1 MAEPE
6 AGLTF
11 LFTDVEGSTRLLRD
25 LGTTYGLLIRI
36 HRRILQTACSERA
49 GREMGSEGD
58 AEFFV
63 FRHAADAVSAA
74 VSAQQKLER
83 YAWPDGIRLRVR
95 MGLHCGSATVSGG
108 EYVGLAVHEVARICA
123 AAHGGQ
129 VICSSAVADAVDDP
143 GADLHFS
150 DLGSY
155 RLRDIP
161 DPWTLLQLCAPG
173 LEEHFPPLRGAVRE
187 GGSLV
192 TVWRRDPRPRAGDGW
207 QAQKFAFRCL
217 ADDVEVEVGRA
228 SEGGAGAFRLVVRR
242 QGAIEEEYDG
252 LTVGGPTDAAMV
264 VNAHSGLL
272 RIDGPPT

>member
-1 MAEPE
+1 VWSRVSERE

-36 HRRILQTACSERA
+36 HRRILQTACTDRA

-63 FRHAADAVSAA
+63 FRHAEDAVAAA
-74 VSAQQKLER
+74 VSAQQKLEG

-129 VICSSAVADAVDDP
+129 VICSSAVVEGMEGP
-143 GADLHFS
+143 GTDVRFS

-161 DPWTLLQLCAPG
+161 DPWTLYQLWSPG

-192 TVWRRDPRPRAGDGW
+192 TVWRREPRPGGGDGW
-207 QAQKFAFRCL
+207 QAQEFAFRCL
-217 ADDVEVEVGRA
+217 VDDVDVEVGRA
-228 SEGGAGAFRLVVRR
+228 SEGAGAFRLVVRR
-242 QGAIEEEYDG
+242 RGTVEEEYDG
-252 LTVGGPTDAAMV
+252 LTLGGPTDAATV
-264 VNAHSGLL
+264 VNTHSRLL
-272 RIDGPPT
+272 RID

>member
-1 MAEPE
+1 VSERE

-25 LGTTYGLLIRI
+25 LHSSYGLLIRI
-36 HRRILQTACSERA
+36 HRRILQTCCTERT
-49 GREMGSEGD
+49 GREMGNEGD

-63 FRHAADAVSAA
+63 FRSADDAVAAA
-74 VSAQQKLER
+74 VTAQQKLEA

-129 VICSSAVADAVDDP
+129 VICSSAVADAVEP
-143 GADLHFS
+143 AGAGLRFS
-150 DLGSY
+150 DLGAY

-161 DPWTLLQLCAPG
+161 DAWTLYQVCAPG

-192 TVWRRDPRPRAGDGW
+192 TVWRRDPSAERREAAG
-207 QAQKFAFRCL
+207 AAPELSFRSL
-217 ADDVEVEVGRA
+217 AGGDVEVEVGRA
-228 SEGGAGAFRLVVRR
+228 SPGSGGTFRLLVRR
-242 QGAIEEEYDG
+242 RGAVEEEFDG
-252 LTVGGPTDAAMV
+252 LTVGGDNDAAAV
-264 VNAHSGLL
+264 VNAHSRLL
-272 RIDGPPT
+272 RVD

>member
-1 MAEPE
+1 MTERE

-25 LGTTYGLLIRI
+25 LGHTYGLLIRI
-36 HRRILQTACSERA
+36 HRRILQTCSNERA
-49 GREMGSEGD
+49 GREMGNEGD

-63 FRHAADAVSAA
+63 FRTPEDAVAA
-74 VSAQQKLER
+74 AITAQQKLES

-95 MGLHCGSATVSGG
+95 MGLHSGPATMSGG

-129 VICSSAVADAVDDP
+129 VICSSAVVGPSAAP
-143 GADLHFS
+143 GEDVRFN

-161 DPWTLLQLCAPG
+161 DPWTLYQVCAPG

-192 TVWRRDPRPRAGDGW
+192 TVWRRDPRPSTGPGW
-207 QAQKFAFRCL
+207 QSQQFAFRCL
-217 ADDVEVEVGRA
+217 ADDVDVEVGRA
-228 SEGGAGAFRLVVRR
+228 STGPGAFRLVVRR
-242 QGAIEEEYDG
+242 RGAVEEEYDG
-252 LTVGGPTDAAMV
+252 LTVGGPTDAATV
-264 VNAHSGLL
+264 VNTHSQLL
-272 RIDGPPT
+272 RIDG

>member
-1 MAEPE
+1 MERE

-36 HRRILQTACSERA
+36 HRRILQTACTERA

-63 FRHAADAVSAA
+63 FRHVEDAVAAA
-74 VSAQQKLER
+74 VGAQQKLER

-143 GADLHFS
+143 GPDVRFS

-161 DPWTLLQLCAPG
+161 DPWTLYQVCAPA

-192 TVWRRDPRPRAGDGW
+192 TIWRRDAGGDRPPGAAPDL
-207 QAQKFAFRCL
+207 AIRCL
-217 ADDVEVEVGRA
+217 ADDVQVEAGRA
-228 SEGGAGAFRLVVRR
+228 SGGSAGAFRLVVRR
-242 QGAIEEEYDG
+242 GGVVEEEFDG
-252 LTVGGPTDAAMV
+252 LTVGGPNDAAAV
-264 VNAHSGLL
+264 INAHSGLL
-272 RIDGPPT
+272 RIEG

>member
-1 MAEPE
+1 MTERE

-36 HRRILQTACSERA
+36 HRRILQTTCAERT
-49 GREMGSEGD
+49 GREMGNEGD

-63 FRHAADAVSAA
+63 FRSADDAVAAA

-83 YAWPDGIRLRVR
+83 YDWPDGIRLRVR
-95 MGLHCGSATVSGG
+95 IGLHCGTATVSGG

-129 VICSSAVADAVDDP
+129 VICSSAVVEAVARDGGDVR
-143 GADLHFS
+143 FS

-161 DPWTLLQLCAPG
+161 DAWTLYQVCAPG

-192 TVWRRDPRPRAGDGW
+192 TIWRRERGPGSAHGW
-207 QAQKFAFRCL
+207 QEEQLAFRCL
-217 ADDVEVEVGRA
+217 AEDVHVEVGRA
-228 SEGGAGAFRLVVRR
+228 SGGPAAAFRLVVRHR
-242 QGAIEEEYDG
+242 GTIEEEFDG
-252 LTVGGPTDAAMV
+252 LTVGGATDAATV
-264 VNAHSGLL
+264 VNTHSRLL
-272 RIDGPPT
+272 RIE

>member
-1 MAEPE
+1 MAERE

-25 LGTTYGLLIRI
+25 LGHTYGLLIRI
-36 HRRILQTACSERA
+36 HRRILQTCSTERG
-49 GREMGSEGD
+49 GREMGNEGD

-63 FRHAADAVSAA
+63 FRTPEDAVAAA
-74 VSAQQKLER
+74 VTAQQKLES

-95 MGLHCGSATVSGG
+95 MGLHLGPATMSGG

-129 VICSSAVADAVDDP
+129 VICSSAVVGSMAGP
-143 GADLHFS
+143 GDEVRFN

-161 DPWTLLQLCAPG
+161 DPWTLYQVCATG

-187 GGSLV
+187 GGSVV
-192 TVWRRDPRPRAGDGW
+192 TIWRLDARTTGGPGW
-207 QAQKFAFRCL
+207 QSQELTFRCL
-217 ADDVEVEVGRA
+217 ADDVDVEVGRA
-228 SEGGAGAFRLVVRR
+228 SAGAGAFRLVVRR
-242 QGAIEEEYDG
+242 RGAVEEEYDG
-252 LTVGGPTDAAMV
+252 LTVGGPTDAATV
-264 VNAHSGLL
+264 VNTHSQLL
-272 RIDGPPT
+272 RIDG

>member
-1 MAEPE
+1 MTERDA
-6 AGLTF
+6 ALTF

-36 HRRILQTACSERA
+36 HRRILQTACAERA
-49 GREMGSEGD
+49 GREMGNEGD

-63 FRHAADAVSAA
+63 FRSAEDAVAA
-74 VSAQQKLER
+74 AASAQQKLEG

-95 MGLHCGSATVSGG
+95 MGLHCGPATVSGG

-129 VICSSAVADAVDDP
+129 AICSSTVAEAVEETDVR
-143 GADLHFS
+143 FS

-161 DPWTLLQLCAPG
+161 DPCTLYQLCAPG

-192 TVWRRDPRPRAGDGW
+192 TIWRREASAGPGPGW
-207 QAQKFAFRCL
+207 QASQLAFRCL
-217 ADDVEVEVGRA
+217 TDDVDVEVGRP
-228 SEGGAGAFRLVVRR
+228 SDDGSGAFRLVVRR
-242 QGAIEEEYDG
+242 RGTIEEEYDG
-252 LTVGGPTDAAMV
+252 LTVGGPTDAAAV
-264 VNAHSGLL
+264 VNAHSRLL
-272 RIDGPPT
+272 RIDGPA

>member
-1 MAEPE
+1 MAERE

-25 LGTTYGLLIRI
+25 LGHTYGLLIRI
-36 HRRILQTACSERA
+36 HRRILQTCCTEWS
-49 GREMGSEGD
+49 GREMGNEGD

-63 FRHAADAVSAA
+63 FRSPDDAVAAA
-74 VSAQQKLER
+74 VTAQQKLER

-95 MGLHCGSATVSGG
+95 MGLHCGAATVSGG

-129 VICSSAVADAVDDP
+129 VICSSAVTD
-143 GADLHFS
+143 GLRTTGGELRFT
-150 DLGSY
+150 DLGAY

-161 DPWTLLQLCAPG
+161 DPWTLYQVCAPG

-192 TVWRRDPRPRAGDGW
+192 TVWRRGAAAGSRSATPDL
-207 QAQKFAFRCL
+207 AYRCL
-217 ADDVEVEVGRA
+217 ADDVHVEVGRA
-228 SEGGAGAFRLVVRR
+228 SVGSAGAFRLLVRR
-242 QGAIEEEYDG
+242 GGVVEEEFDG
-252 LTVGGPTDAAMV
+252 LTVGGEADAATV
-264 VNAHSGLL
+264 VNTHSRLL
-272 RIDGPPT
+272 RIEG

>member
-1 MAEPE
+1 MTERE

-25 LGTTYGLLIRI
+25 LGHTYGLLIRI

-49 GREMGSEGD
+49 GREMGNEGD

-63 FRHAADAVSAA
+63 FRDAGDAVTAA

-95 MGLHCGSATVSGG
+95 MGLHCGAATVSGG

-129 VICSSAVADAVDDP
+129 VLCSSAVVDGLDEAGP
-143 GADLHFS
+143 DVRFT

-161 DPWTLLQLCAPG
+161 DPWTLHQACAPD

-192 TVWRRDPRPRAGDGW
+192 TVWRREARPALGPGW
-207 QAQKFAFRCL
+207 QAEQFAFRCL
-217 ADDVEVEVGRA
+217 ADEVDVEVGRA
-228 SEGGAGAFRLVVRR
+228 SDGGAAAFRLVVRR
-242 QGAIEEEYDG
+242 RGTIEEEYDG
-252 LTVGGPTDAAMV
+252 LTVGGPTDAATV
-264 VNAHSGLL
+264 VNTHSRLL
-272 RIDGPPT
+272 RIDA

>member
-1 MAEPE
+1 MERE
-6 AGLTF
+6 ASLTF

-25 LGTTYGLLIRI
+25 LASSYGLLIRI
-36 HRRILQTACSERA
+36 HRRILQTACTERA
-49 GREMGSEGD
+49 GREMGNEGD

-63 FRHAADAVSAA
+63 FRDAEDAVAAA
-74 VSAQQKLER
+74 VTAQQKLER

-129 VICSSAVADAVDDP
+129 VICSSAVADAVADP
-143 GADLHFS
+143 AAEVRFS

-161 DPWTLLQLCAPG
+161 DPWTLYQVCAPD

-192 TVWRRDPRPRAGDGW
+192 TVWRRDVGGSGPPA
-207 QAQKFAFRCL
+207 AEPKLAFRCL
-217 ADDVEVEVGRA
+217 VDDVHVEVGRA
-228 SEGGAGAFRLVVRR
+228 SGGSPAAFRLVVRR
-242 QGAIEEEYDG
+242 AGAVEEEFDG
-252 LTVGGPTDAAMV
+252 LTVGGPTDAAAV
-264 VNAHSGLL
+264 VNAHSRLL
-272 RIDGPPT
+272 RIDA

>member
-1 MAEPE
+1 MTERE

-25 LGTTYGLLIRI
+25 LGHTYGLLIRI
-36 HRRILQTACSERA
+36 HRRILQTACTERA

-63 FRHAADAVSAA
+63 FRAADDAVAAA
-74 VSAQQKLER
+74 VSAQQKLEA

-95 MGLHCGSATVSGG
+95 IGLHCGAATVSGG

-129 VICSSAVADAVDDP
+129 VICSSAVADAVDRPAPDVRF
-143 GADLHFS
+143 A

-161 DPWTLLQLCAPG
+161 DPWTLYQVCAPG
-173 LEEHFPPLRGAVRE
+173 LDEHFPPLRGAVRE

-192 TVWRRDPRPRAGDGW
+192 TIWRRDGGGVGVGGGDPDLPL
-207 QAQKFAFRCL
+207 RCL
-217 ADDVEVEVGRA
+217 ADDVEVEIGLA
-228 SEGGAGAFRLVVRR
+228 SRGAAGAFRLVVRR
-242 QGAIEEEYDG
+242 QGTVEEEYDG
-252 LTVGGPTDAAMV
+252 LTVGGPSDAAAV
-264 VNAHSGLL
+264 VNAHSRLL
-272 RIDGPPT
+272 RID

>member
-1 MAEPE
+1 MTERE

-25 LGTTYGLLIRI
+25 LGHTYGLLIRI
-36 HRRILQTACSERA
+36 HRRILQTCSTERG
-49 GREMGSEGD
+49 GREMGNEGD

-63 FRHAADAVSAA
+63 FRTPEDAVAAA
-74 VSAQQKLER
+74 VTAQQKLES

-95 MGLHCGSATVSGG
+95 MGVHSGPATMSGG

-129 VICSSAVADAVDDP
+129 VICSSAVVGSMADPDD
-143 GADLHFS
+143 GVRVN

-161 DPWTLLQLCAPG
+161 DPWTLYQVCAPG

-187 GGSLV
+187 GGALV
-192 TVWRRDPRPRAGDGW
+192 TIWRRAPRPSAGPGW
-207 QAQKFAFRCL
+207 QTQQFGFRRL
-217 ADDVEVEVGRA
+217 ADDVEIEVGRA
-228 SEGGAGAFRLVVRR
+228 STGADAFRLVVRR
-242 QGAIEEEYDG
+242 RGAVEEEYDG
-252 LTVGGPTDAAMV
+252 LTVGGPTDAAAV
-264 VNAHSGLL
+264 VNTHSHLL
-272 RIDGPPT
+272 RIDG

>member
-1 MAEPE
+1 MSERE

-36 HRRILQTACSERA
+36 HRRILQTACAERA
-49 GREMGSEGD
+49 GREMGNEGD

-63 FRHAADAVSAA
+63 FRHAEDAVAAA

-95 MGLHCGSATVSGG
+95 MGVHCGAATVSGG

-129 VICSSAVADAVDDP
+129 VLCSSAVVDGLDEAGP
-143 GADLHFS
+143 EVRFT

-161 DPWTLLQLCAPG
+161 DPWTLYQACAPD

-192 TVWRRDPRPRAGDGW
+192 TVWRREARPASGPGW
-207 QAQKFAFRCL
+207 QAEQFAFRCL
-217 ADDVEVEVGRA
+217 ADEVDVEVGRA
-228 SEGGAGAFRLVVRR
+228 SYGGSAAFRLVVRR
-242 QGAIEEEYDG
+242 RGTIEEEYDG
-252 LTVGGPTDAAMV
+252 LTVGGPTDAATV
-264 VNAHSGLL
+264 VNTHSRLL
-272 RIDGPPT
+272 RIDG

>member
-1 MAEPE
+1 MSERE

-36 HRRILQTACSERA
+36 HRRILQTACAERA
-49 GREMGSEGD
+49 GREMGNEGD

-63 FRHAADAVSAA
+63 FRHAEDAVAAA

-129 VICSSAVADAVDDP
+129 VICSSAVADGMDDP
-143 GADLHFS
+143 GDDVRFS

-155 RLRDIP
+155 GLRDIP
-161 DPWTLLQLCAPG
+161 DPWTLYQLCAPG

-192 TVWRRDPRPRAGDGW
+192 TVWRREPRPGSGPGW
-207 QAQKFAFRCL
+207 QAQQFPFRCL
-217 ADDVEVEVGRA
+217 AEDVDVEVGRA
-228 SEGGAGAFRLVVRR
+228 SDGGAGAFRVVVRR
-242 QGAIEEEYDG
+242 RGTVEEEYDG
-252 LTVGGPTDAAMV
+252 LTVGGPTDAATV
-264 VNAHSGLL
+264 VNAHSRLL
-272 RIDGPPT
+272 RVEG

>member
-1 MAEPE
+1 MTERE

-25 LGTTYGLLIRI
+25 LGTTYGLVIRI
-36 HRRILQTACSERA
+36 HRRILQTACAERS

-63 FRHAADAVSAA
+63 FRHAEDAVAAA
-74 VSAQQKLER
+74 VTAQQKLER

-95 MGLHCGSATVSGG
+95 IGLHCGTATVSGG

-129 VICSSAVADAVDDP
+129 VICSSAVAEAVEPAGTDVR
-143 GADLHFS
+143 FN

-161 DPWTLLQLCAPG
+161 DPWTLYQVCAPD

-192 TVWRRDPRPRAGDGW
+192 TIWRRDPGPGPGPGW
-207 QAQKFAFRCL
+207 QAEQLAFRGL
-217 ADDVEVEVGRA
+217 TDDVEVEVGRA
-228 SEGGAGAFRLVVRR
+228 SDGGTGAFRLVVRR
-242 QGAIEEEYDG
+242 RGTVEEEYDG
-252 LTVGGPTDAAMV
+252 LTAGGPTDAAAV
-264 VNAHSGLL
+264 VNAHSRLL
-272 RIDGPPT
+272 RID

>member
-1 MAEPE
+1 MAERE

-49 GREMGSEGD
+49 GREMGNEGD

-63 FRHAADAVSAA
+63 FRHAEDAVAAA

-95 MGLHCGSATVSGG
+95 MGLHCGAATVSGG

-129 VICSSAVADAVDDP
+129 VICSSAVAEAVDHP
-143 GADLHFS
+143 GEELRFS

-161 DPWTLLQLCAPG
+161 DPCTLYQLCGPG

-192 TVWRRDPRPRAGDGW
+192 TIWRRGPRADQGPEWHGHEL
-207 QAQKFAFRCL
+207 AFRHL
-217 ADDVEVEVGRA
+217 AGDVDVEVGRA
-228 SEGGAGAFRLVVRR
+228 SRDSTGAFRLVVRR
-242 QGAIEEEYDG
+242 QGAVEEEFDG
-252 LTVGGPTDAAMV
+252 LTVGGPTDAATV
-264 VNAHSGLL
+264 VNTHSRLL
-272 RIDGPPT
+272 RID

>member
-1 MAEPE
+1 MTERE

-36 HRRILQTACSERA
+36 HRRILQTACSERS
-49 GREMGSEGD
+49 GREMGNEGD

-63 FRHAADAVSAA
+63 FRHAEDAVVAA
-74 VSAQQKLER
+74 LSAQQKLER

-129 VICSSAVADAVDDP
+129 VICSSAVAEAVDEP
-143 GADLHFS
+143 GDDVRFS

-161 DPWTLLQLCAPG
+161 DPWTLYQLCAPG

-192 TVWRRDPRPRAGDGW
+192 TIWRRGDRPDQGQGW
-207 QAQKFAFRCL
+207 HAHELAFRHL
-217 ADDVEVEVGRA
+217 ADEVDVEVGRA
-228 SEGGAGAFRLVVRR
+228 SRDSTGAFRLVVRR
-242 QGAIEEEYDG
+242 QGAVEEEYDG
-252 LTVGGPTDAAMV
+252 LTVGGPTDAATV
-264 VNAHSGLL
+264 VNTHSRLL
-272 RIDGPPT
+272 RIDG

>member
-1 MAEPE
+1 MAERE

-25 LGTTYGLLIRI
+25 LGHTYGLLIRI

-49 GREMGSEGD
+49 GREMGNEGD

-63 FRHAADAVSAA
+63 FRDAGDAVTAA

-95 MGLHCGSATVSGG
+95 MGLHCGAATVSGG

-129 VICSSAVADAVDDP
+129 VLCSSAVVDGLDEAGP
-143 GADLHFS
+143 DVRFT

-161 DPWTLLQLCAPG
+161 DPWTLHQACAPD

-192 TVWRRDPRPRAGDGW
+192 TVWRREARPALGPGW
-207 QAQKFAFRCL
+207 QAEQFAFRCL
-217 ADDVEVEVGRA
+217 ADEVDVEVGRA
-228 SEGGAGAFRLVVRR
+228 SDGGAAAFRLVVRR
-242 QGAIEEEYDG
+242 RGTIEEEYDG
-252 LTVGGPTDAAMV
+252 LTVGGPTDAATV
-264 VNAHSGLL
+264 VNTHSRLL
-272 RIDGPPT
+272 RIDA

>member
-1 MAEPE
+1 MTERE

-25 LGTTYGLLIRI
+25 LHSSYGLLIRI
-36 HRRILQTACSERA
+36 HRRILQTCCAERA
-49 GREMGSEGD
+49 GREMGNEGD

-63 FRHAADAVSAA
+63 FRSPDDAVAAA
-74 VSAQQKLER
+74 VTAQQKLER

-95 MGLHCGSATVSGG
+95 MGLHCGAATVSGG

-129 VICSSAVADAVDDP
+129 VICSSAVSDGLHAAGGELRFTHL
-143 GADLHFS
+143 GA
-150 DLGSY
+150 Y

-161 DPWTLLQLCAPG
+161 APGTLYQVCARG

-192 TVWRRDPRPRAGDGW
+192 TVWRRGAAAGS
-207 QAQKFAFRCL
+207 R
-217 ADDVEVEVGRA
+217 
-228 SEGGAGAFRLVVRR
+228 S
-242 QGAIEEEYDG
+242 
-252 LTVGGPTDAAMV
+252 
-264 VNAHSGLL
+264 
-272 RIDGPPT
+272 

>member
-1 MAEPE
+1 MTERE

-63 FRHAADAVSAA
+63 FREVDDAVAAA
-74 VSAQQKLER
+74 VTAQQKLEG

-129 VICSSAVADAVDDP
+129 VICSSAVAEAVVDP
-143 GADLHFS
+143 GGGVHFN

-161 DPWTLLQLCAPG
+161 DPWTLYQLCVPG

-192 TVWRRDPRPRAGDGW
+192 TVWRREPRATPGDGW
-207 QAQKFAFRCL
+207 QPEQFAFRCL
-217 ADDVEVEVGRA
+217 ADDVAVEIGRA
-228 SEGGAGAFRLVVRR
+228 SDGGTAAFRLVVRR
-242 QGAIEEEYDG
+242 QGAVEEEYDG
-252 LTVGGPTDAAMV
+252 LTVGGPTDAATV
-264 VNAHSGLL
+264 VNAHSRLL
-272 RIDGPPT
+272 RID

>member
-1 MAEPE
+1 MSERE

-36 HRRILQTACSERA
+36 HRRILQTACSERS

-63 FRHAADAVSAA
+63 FRHAEDAVAAA

-95 MGLHCGSATVSGG
+95 MGLHCGAATVSGG

-129 VICSSAVADAVDDP
+129 VICSSAVVDGLDEVAP
-143 GADLHFS
+143 DVGFS

-161 DPWTLLQLCAPG
+161 DPWTLYQACAPG

-192 TVWRRDPRPRAGDGW
+192 SIWRRVSGGAGEPGEQAHELALRP
-207 QAQKFAFRCL
+207 L
-217 ADDVEVEVGRA
+217 VEGVDVEVGRA
-228 SEGGAGAFRLVVRR
+228 SRDSAGAFRLVVRR
-242 QGAIEEEYDG
+242 QGAVEEEYDG
-252 LTVGGPTDAAMV
+252 LTVGGPADAATV
-264 VNAHSGLL
+264 VNTHSQLL
-272 RIDGPPT
+272 RIDG